1 MLLRYYRE
9 PNFGDALN
17 PLIFEHFLP
26 HFFDDDPSIEFCGIG
41 SIIGLEI
48 NPRANK
54 KVIFSSGFAYGT
66 LPTIDDSFD
75 FVCVRG
81 PLTAEL
87 LKLPP
92 GKAITDGAALLRR
105 MDFGAHPKKYKFSF
119 MPHWESELKYPSWK
133 AICEEADILYLSPTT
148 PILEV
153 IDKILESEVVIAEAM
168 HGAIAADALRTPWIP
183 VKAYNGINAFKWND
197 WLNTLGLDYKPNPIR
212 SMYGYN
218 DFVVGLVDK
227 KRPGLP
233 AFLRNASL
241 RSYVFGQESF
251 LRSTAVKQLQALKK
265 LEPTLSKE
273 GILDSKVDQL
283 LEALEQVRVR
293 YSDKAAPRP

>member
-48 NPRANK
+48 NPGVHK

-87 LKLPP
+87 LKLSPQ
-92 GKAITDGAALLRR
+92 KAIIDGAALLRR

-119 MPHWESELKYPSWK
+119 MPHWESELKYPWK
-133 AICEEADILYLSPTT
+133 TICEEAGILYLSPTT
-148 PILEV
+148 PVLEV

-168 HGAIAADALRTPWIP
+168 HAAIVADALRTPWIP

-197 WLNTLGLDYKPNPIR
+197 WLSTIGFEYRPNPIR
-212 SMYGYN
+212 SMYAYN

-233 AFLRNASL
+233 PFLRNASVK
-241 RSYVFGQESF
+241 SYVYGQELF
-251 LRSTAVKQLQALKK
+251 LRSRTVKQFEALKK
-265 LEPTLSKE
+265 LDPTLSKE
-273 GILDSKVDQL
+273 DILDSRVDQL
-283 LEALEQVRVR
+283 LEALEQVKVR
-293 YSDKAAPRP
+293 YPRKTAPQR